1 MRRNQPHNFSNVSE
15 KSSIMGD
22 YGGTHTTMHNINPSL
37 KKSKQGMPAGSNAGS
52 QDAAVQQKF
61 FANRNG
67 NATGPNTTSHSA
79 VTQGSAAGT
88 NSSLAQG
95 TDAGNQLLVSN

>member
-37 KKSKQGMPAGSNAGS
+37 KKSKQGMPAGLAGS
-52 QDAAVQQKF
+52 TS
-61 FANRNG
+61 NG
-67 NATGPNTTSHSA
+67 
-79 VTQGSAAGT
+79 GS
-88 NSSLAQG
+88 
-95 TDAGNQLLVSN
+95 